1 MPNKR
6 EGERELGG
14 LIGTVL
20 GAAWLLSLL
29 KLTLLPRWVRAGIL
43 VVSTLPALVFR
54 EALTGFNLKSLDRFL
69 SHGEMLKDFCA
80 LVVIQELLALLAGL
94 SLLKER
100 ELGEKEHW
108 WKYASLLPSVLLPAG
123 VMYLTAL
130 GFNTLVRYEFSTIL
144 WWTAGGFVLVSVLG
158 CELLACLRPTEQGR
172 ISGALTASWMLV
184 LLAVFLPA
192 AAEGRLSEGGD
203 GQTVNWFRDLLIL
216 GSLAGVTGISALGF
230 QLYRTRKD
238 STQSCTPS
246 RKF

>member
-1 MPNKR
+1 
-6 EGERELGG
+6 LSG

-20 GAAWLLSLL
+20 AAAWLLSLL
-29 KLTLLPRWVRAGIL
+29 KLTLVPRWIRAGIL

-158 CELLACLRPTEQGR
+158 CELLARLRPTEQGR